1 MSEIQNINIVEDA
14 EGELRVSS
22 LIMAQ
27 QTERD
32 HEPVLRLIRDNIID
46 FEAFGRVSFEN
57 GPFATA
63 GGIQRKSYAL
73 LNEQQ
78 ATLLITYMRNND
90 VVRAFKV
97 ALIKEFYRMRQAL
110 TPRFALPQTHAE
122 ALREL
127 AASVEQN
134 ALLEAKII
142 ADEPKVEYVDT
153 FVADNDLR
161 LLRNVAKSLGI
172 SEGELRSDLLA
183 RRWIYAEHTTRWSES
198 KQGKETVTRYSPY
211 SHKAQYFEPV
221 PNHHAPRFKGEVMHT
236 LKVTPAGAAA
246 IARMYGQTLRAVE
259 AVTA

>member
-1 MSEIQNINIVEDA
+1 MSEIQSINIVEDA

-57 GPFATA
+57 GPFMTA
-63 GGIQRKSYAL
+63 GGMQQKTYAL

-97 ALIKEFYRMRQAL
+97 SLIKEFYRMRQAL
-110 TPRFALPQTHAE
+110 TPRFALPRTHAE

-127 AASVEQN
+127 AATVEQN

-142 ADEPKVEYVDT
+142 ADEPKVEYVDAY
-153 FVADNDLR
+153 VADSDLR
-161 LLRNVAKSLGI
+161 LLRNVAKSLSI
-172 SEGELRSDLLA
+172 SEGQLRSDLLA
-183 RRWIYAEHTTRWSES
+183 RKWIYAEHTTRWSES
-198 KQGKETVTRYSPY
+198 KQCKETVTRYSPY
-211 SHKAQYFEPV
+211 SDKAQYFTPV
-221 PNHHAPRFKGEVMHT
+221 PNHNAPRFKGEVMHT

-246 IARMYGQTLRAVE
+246 IARMYGQHLRAVE

>member
-1 MSEIQNINIVEDA
+1 MSEIQSINIVEDA

-27 QTERD
+27 QTDRD

-57 GPFATA
+57 GPFMTA
-63 GGIQRKSYAL
+63 GGMQQKSYAL

-97 ALIKEFYRMRQAL
+97 ALIKEFYAMRQAL
-110 TPRFALPQTHAE
+110 APKFALPQTHAE

-127 AASVEQN
+127 AATVEQN

-153 FVADNDLR
+153 FVADSDLR
-161 LLRNVAKSLGI
+161 LLRNVAKSIGMTETDLRNALLGWK
-172 SEGELRSDLLA
+172 
-183 RRWIYAEHTTRWSES
+183 WIYAEHTTRWSDS
-198 KQGKETVTRYSPY
+198 KQEKETVTRYSAY
-211 SHKAQYFEPV
+211 SHKSDYFYPV
-221 PNHHAPRFKGEVMHT
+221 PNHLAPRFKGEVMHT

-246 IARMYGQTLRAVE
+246 VARMYGKHLVAV
-259 AVTA
+259 A